1 MPRSGPGPVTTVR
14 PTLTSPPLA
23 CSKPAMMRSRVV
35 LPQPEAPTRQTNS
48 PRCTVRSTWLSAA
61 TRCAPI
67 WNSFDTLETCR
78 ATGCSTILD
87 VPAQQ
92 AVVER
97 QHDLVGQEPQN
108 ADHDHA
114 GDDQVG
120 ARQGAAVHDRGT
132 ESGRH
137 AGHLADHDDDP
148 GEAEPEPEAIED
160 ARQGCRQHDA
170 PKHR

>member
-14 PTLTSPPLA
+14 PTLTSPELA

-35 LPQPEAPTRQTNS
+35 LPQPEAPTRQMKS
-48 PRCTVRSTWLSAA
+48 PRCTVRSTWLRAA
-61 TRCAPI
+61 TRWAPI
-67 WNSFDTLETCR
+67 WNSFETLETCR
-78 ATGCSTILD
+78 AIGFSTILD

-114 GDDQVG
+114 
-120 ARQGAAVHDRGT
+120 
-132 ESGRH
+132 
-137 AGHLADHDDDP
+137 
-148 GEAEPEPEAIED
+148 
-160 ARQGCRQHDA
+160 
-170 PKHR
+170 